1 MTPNA
6 EMTTPAT
13 ADAGIFRIRHCG
25 YYAECGIATTGI
37 LPSLPL

>member
-13 ADAGIFRIRHCG
+13 GDAAYSGIRHCG